1 MAEAPAAPPPAPE
14 RRKGEDGG
22 GLRALVGE
30 GQVAAHQA
38 GGGGGAS
45 IAVLFPLP
53 VPAAEAEAKGGGGGG
68 TPPPAAAAGAGSGAG
83 LPRLR
88 LAELHADLLAHAEEA
103 QLKAER
109 LAEEEKRLLAW
120 IEQVT
125 EAGLG
130 HHDGDLLKALRS
142 GEVLVRYGYLLLL
155 LLLLQLAE

>member
-1 MAEAPAAPPPAPE
+1 MLPPS
-14 RRKGEDGG
+14 
-22 GLRALVGE
+22 
-30 GQVAAHQA
+30 Q
-38 GGGGGAS
+38 
-45 IAVLFPLP
+45 
-53 VPAAEAEAKGGGGGG
+53 
-68 TPPPAAAAGAGSGAG
+68 
-83 LPRLR
+83 
-88 LAELHADLLAHAEEA
+88 AEEA

-120 IEQVT
+120 IEQVGLLFLPKSVFLPAGGAHVKRGGVPGPPVGGRRQQVT